1 MWQQLDQSLIK
12 KIKVKM
18 EQELAKKELETIQYW
33 LEEIK
38 KVYNRYRDITTLQNA
53 LKELEGRMQNR
64 TRAIKEKL

>member
-1 MWQQLDQSLIK
+1 VWQQLDQSLIK